1 MAEIKVPELAESIT
15 EGTVARWL
23 KVPGDTI
30 HKGDYVVELET
41 DKVNVEIVSEYDG
54 VLETV
59 KYIEGD
65 TVKVGETIAT
75 LLVEGNASAEKIKE
89 KVERASED
97 EQVNTPSNKRI
108 IASPAARKIAREKGI
123 DLNRVQTMDPFGRVR
138 SQDLSE
144 NEVDTRDAFYKS
156 R

>member
-97 EQVNTPSNKRI
+97 EQD
-108 IASPAARKIAREKGI
+108 KGH
-123 DLNRVQTMDPFGRVR
+123 
-138 SQDLSE
+138 S
-144 NEVDTRDAFYKS
+144 K
-156 R
+156 

>member
-41 DKVNVEIVSEYDG
+41 DKVNVEIISEYDG

-75 LLVEGNASAEKIKE
+75 LLVEGKVSAEK
-89 KVERASED
+89 
-97 EQVNTPSNKRI
+97 NKGKR
-108 IASPAARKIAREKGI
+108 G
-123 DLNRVQTMDPFGRVR
+123 
-138 SQDLSE
+138 
-144 NEVDTRDAFYKS
+144 KS
-156 R
+156 K